1 MNHKNHMK
9 LIFPSYA
16 VNEAFARTAVACFI
30 SQLNPT
36 LEQMGDIR
44 TAVSEAVSNC
54 IIHAYPNEVGVITL
68 DCRILSNNV
77 ISIIIKDRGVGIQS
91 TPEEHSGMGFT
102 KINRIMTSVK
112 VVSSPD
118 KGTTVY
124 MKSKIDKTQG

>member
-1 MNHKNHMK
+1 MNHKNYMK
-9 LIFPSYA
+9 LVFPSYA
-16 VNEAFARTAVACFI
+16 VNEAFARTTVACFI

-44 TAVSEAVSNC
+44 NAVSEAVSNC
-54 IIHAYPNEVGVITL
+54 IIHAYPN
-68 DCRILSNNV
+68 LSNNV

-124 MKSKIDKTQG
+124 LKSKIDKTQG

>member
-1 MNHKNHMK
+1 MNHKNYMK
-9 LIFPSYA
+9 FVFPSYA
-16 VNEAFARTAVACFI
+16 GNEAFARTAVASFV
-30 SQLNPT
+30 SQLDPT
-36 LEQMGDIR
+36 LEELGAIR

-77 ISIIIKDRGVGIQS
+77 ISIMIKDRGVGIQS

>member
-1 MNHKNHMK
+1 MNHKNYMG
-9 LIFPSYA
+9 LVFPSYA
-16 VNEAFARTAVACFI
+16 GNEAFARTAVSSFI
-30 SQLNPT
+30 SQLDPA
-36 LEQMGDIR
+36 LEEMGDIR

-54 IIHAYPNEVGVITL
+54 IIHAYPNEIGVITL

-91 TPEEHSGMGFT
+91 TPEKRNGMGFT
-102 KINRIMTSVK
+102 KINRSMNSVN

-118 KGTTVY
+118 KGTTVH

>member
-1 MNHKNHMK
+1 
-9 LIFPSYA
+9 
-16 VNEAFARTAVACFI
+16 
-30 SQLNPT
+30 
-36 LEQMGDIR
+36 MGDIR

-54 IIHAYPNEVGVITL
+54 IIHAYPNVVGVITL

-77 ISIIIKDRGVGIQS
+77 ISIMIKDRGVGIQS